1 MRLVYEL
8 TTQRTSFSPI
18 LERNLVAGHSI
29 DLDAPQS
36 ELTSEIVNPYLPV
49 NAPNLVRLMFH
60 LHRKKR
66 LSPHRNY
73 VSYLREAKKLIDEV
87 GTDEAECLMLKAAE
101 FSANPWGFAFL
112 NRLKSRE
119 RHCEKV

>member
-1 MRLVYEL
+1 M
-8 TTQRTSFSPI
+8 QRKTSFSPI
-18 LERNLVAGHSI
+18 LERNLVVGHSI
-29 DLDAPQS
+29 ELDAPQS

-66 LSPHRNY
+66 LTVHRSFM
-73 VSYLREAKKLIDEV
+73 SYLKEAKKLIDEV
-87 GTDEAECLMLKAAE
+87 GSDEAERLMLRAAE

-112 NRLKSRE
+112 HRLKRSKR
-119 RHCEKV
+119 

>member
-1 MRLVYEL
+1 
-8 TTQRTSFSPI
+8 
-18 LERNLVAGHSI
+18 
-29 DLDAPQS
+29 
-36 ELTSEIVNPYLPV
+36 
-49 NAPNLVRLMFH
+49 MFH

>member
-1 MRLVYEL
+1 V
-8 TTQRTSFSPI
+8 
-18 LERNLVAGHSI
+18 GHLI
-29 DLDAPQS
+29 DLDVPQS

-66 LSPHRNY
+66 LSPRRSFM
-73 VSYLREAKKLIDEV
+73 SYLKEAKKLIDEV
-87 GTDEAECLMLKAAE
+87 GTDEAERLMLKAAE

-112 NRLKSRE
+112 NKLKRSKR
-119 RHCEKV
+119 